1 MQGFSVLNATDYV
14 KDSRQAIND
23 NFAAV
28 ISDFSGT
35 VFPTNNLTGGMK
47 CNRTDR
53 KKVYVLQQDLLTWTE
68 FFDYNNN
75 KITVP
80 NAANATNATNDGNG
94 DNISETYL
102 KEAVTNISESNG
114 TVTVTKSDGS
124 SFTFSSF
131 KLDSVYP
138 VGSIY
143 MSTSS
148 TNPHNLFGGT
158 WEAYAQGRVLIGVGQ
173 GTDAN
178 GVKKTFNAGATG
190 GEYEHTLT
198 VGEMPAHNHTAS
210 TNSTGSHTHTGT
222 AASTGAHTHTVTLWN
237 RNDTEAHASAQFAGH
252 KNAYQTKWNQIVPS
266 SGAHTHSVT
275 IQSDGAHQH
284 TVTIANTGSNTAH
297 NNLPPYIGVYFWRR
311 TA

>member
-1 MQGFSVLNATDYV
+1 MLNATDYV

-80 NAANATNATNDGNG
+80 NATNATNATNDGNG

-131 KLDSVYP
+131 KLDNVYP

-143 MSTSS
+143 MSTSP

-198 VGEMPAHNHTAS
+198 VGEIPAHSHSGTAVSGGSHSHAGTAS
-210 TNSTGSHTHTGT
+210 
-222 AASTGAHTHTVTLWN
+222 STGAHTHTIELN
-237 RNDTEAHASAQFAGH
+237 NQEDSSRNAAEYSMTNDNKVRYTNTASA
-252 KNAYQTKWNQIVPS
+252 
-266 SGAHTHSVT
+266 GAHTHSVT
-275 IQSDGAHQH
+275 IQNGGEH
-284 TVTIANTGSNTAH
+284 THTLSLNNTGGGAAHSVIQSYITA
-297 NNLPPYIGVYFWRR
+297 YIWRR
-311 TA
+311 VS

>member
-28 ISDFSGT
+28 ISDFSGI

-131 KLDSVYP
+131 KLDNVYP

-158 WEAYAQGRVLIGVGQ
+158 WEAYAQGRVLIGVGE

-198 VGEMPAHNHTAS
+198 VGEMPKHS
-210 TNSTGSHTHTGT
+210 HTGT
-222 AASTGAHTHTVTLWN
+222 ASEAGAHNHNASLNSAAGHTHSLSYGPGRYDSGQAGWQASGNKSRSSTTNNAGAHTHTLAM
-237 RNDTEAHASAQFAGH
+237 DEAA
-252 KNAYQTKWNQIVPS
+252 N
-266 SGAHTHSVT
+266 HTHTLT
-275 IQSDGAHQH
+275 ISTNGGDK
-284 TVTIANTGSNTAH
+284 AH
-297 NNLPPYIGVYFWRR
+297 NNMQSYVSVYIFRR
-311 TA
+311 IA

>member
-1 MQGFSVLNATDYV
+1 MLNATDYV

-131 KLDSVYP
+131 KLDNVYP

-143 MSTSS
+143 MSTSP

-158 WEAYAQGRVLIGVGQ
+158 WEAYAQGRVLIGVGE

-198 VGEMPAHNHTAS
+198 VGEMPSHNHSATS
-210 TNSTGSHTHTGT
+210 QSSGSHGHTGT
-222 AASTGAHTHTVTLWN
+222 SASAGSHSHTVAAYSITSSGTY
-237 RNDTEAHASAQFAGH
+237 R
-252 KNAYQTKWNQIVPS
+252 YQTETSNEKTHDKVLDYDIQINAN
-266 SGAHTHSVT
+266 GAHTHSVT
-275 IQSDGAHQH
+275 IKSGGSHSH
-284 TVTIANTGSNTAH
+284 GITVNNTGNGNAH
-297 NNLPPYIGVYFWRR
+297 AVIQPYIGVYIWRR
-311 TA
+311 VS

>member
-1 MQGFSVLNATDYV
+1 MLNATDYV

-124 SFTFSSF
+124 SFTFSRSNF
-131 KLDSVYP
+131 SRKSLV
-138 VGSIY
+138 VAR
-143 MSTSS
+143 MSTCFSKRRHL
-148 TNPHNLFGGT
+148 PKRILYQCFPQAEKYAPAAIAGT
-158 WEAYAQGRVLIGVGQ
+158 WKKPAGIFFLAGFAYL
-173 GTDAN
+173 
-178 GVKKTFNAGATG
+178 
-190 GEYEHTLT
+190 
-198 VGEMPAHNHTAS
+198 S
-210 TNSTGSHTHTGT
+210 
-222 AASTGAHTHTVTLWN
+222 
-237 RNDTEAHASAQFAGH
+237 
-252 KNAYQTKWNQIVPS
+252 
-266 SGAHTHSVT
+266 
-275 IQSDGAHQH
+275 
-284 TVTIANTGSNTAH
+284 
-297 NNLPPYIGVYFWRR
+297 RR
-311 TA
+311 TYRFKSFFI

>member
-80 NAANATNATNDGNG
+80 NATNATNATNDGNG

-131 KLDSVYP
+131 KLDNVYP

-143 MSTSS
+143 MSTSP

-198 VGEMPAHNHTAS
+198 VGEMPIHSHNATMQS
-210 TNSTGSHTHTGT
+210 SGDHTHSGT
-222 AASTGAHTHTVTLWN
+222 AASTGGHTHTINATLDEGNTHSGNSVDSWKYYGTTRSTN
-237 RNDTEAHASAQFAGH
+237 SA
-252 KNAYQTKWNQIVPS
+252 
-266 SGAHTHSVT
+266 GAHTHSLT
-275 IQSDGAHQH
+275 INS
-284 TVTIANTGSNTAH
+284 TGSHSHNITVNETGSGSAHSVVQPYLTA
-297 NNLPPYIGVYFWRR
+297 YIWRR
-311 TA
+311 AA

>member
-1 MQGFSVLNATDYV
+1 MLNATDYV
-14 KDSRQAIND
+14 KDSRQVIND

-75 KITVP
+75 KIIVP
-80 NAANATNATNDGNG
+80 NATNATNATNDGNG

-131 KLDSVYP
+131 KLDNVYP

-143 MSTSS
+143 MSTSP

-158 WEAYAQGRVLIGVGQ
+158 WEAYAQGRVLIGVGE

-178 GVKKTFNAGATG
+178 GVKKTFSAGATG

-198 VGEMPAHNHTAS
+198 VGELPSHNHEVSSSGSHAHSGTVAS
-210 TNSTGSHTHTGT
+210 AGSHTHTLTGKKIADSAKRATVPPGT
-222 AASTGAHTHTVTLWN
+222 SDG
-237 RNDTEAHASAQFAGH
+237 DTMTFTT
-252 KNAYQTKWNQIVPS
+252 NS
-266 SGAHTHSVT
+266 SGAHTHNVSVAKG
-275 IQSDGAHQH
+275 GAHTH
-284 TVTIANTGSNTAH
+284 NILSTGDNSAH
-297 NNLPPYIGVYFWRR
+297 LLMQPYIGVYVWRR
-311 TA
+311 VS

>member
-1 MQGFSVLNATDYV
+1 MLNATDYV
-14 KDSRQAIND
+14 KDSRQVIND

-28 ISDFSGT
+28 ISDFYGT

-80 NAANATNATNDGNG
+80 NATNATNATNDGNG

-131 KLDSVYP
+131 KLDNVYP

-143 MSTSS
+143 MSTSP

-158 WEAYAQGRVLIGVGQ
+158 WEAYAQGRVLIGVGE

-198 VGEMPAHNHTAS
+198 VGEIPSHSHSAS
-210 TNSTGSHTHTGT
+210 TNNSGGHTHSGTAANTGSHTH
-222 AASTGAHTHTVTLWN
+222 S
-237 RNDTEAHASAQFAGH
+237 
-252 KNAYQTKWNQIVPS
+252 YQTYANAGEGATLGQYSHYVQGGKDRVYNTNS
-266 SGAHTHSVT
+266 AGAHTHSLT
-275 IQSDGAHQH
+275 IQSAGGHSHSVTVNSTGGSSAHSTMQ
-284 TVTIANTGSNTAH
+284 
-297 NNLPPYIGVYFWRR
+297 PYLSVYIWRR
-311 TA
+311 VA

>member
-1 MQGFSVLNATDYV
+1 MQAYSVLNTTDYV

-23 NFAAV
+23 NFATV

-35 VFPTNNLTGGMK
+35 VFPTSDLIAGMK
-47 CNRTDR
+47 CNRTDQ
-53 KKVYVLQQDLLTWTE
+53 KKVYFLRQDLVTWTLL
-68 FFDYNNN
+68 FDYNNN

-80 NAANATNATNDGNG
+80 NATNATNAVNDGNG

-114 TVTVTKSDGS
+114 TITVTKSDGTEI
-124 SFTFSSF
+124 TFSSF
-131 KLDSVYP
+131 KLDNVYP
-138 VGSIY
+138 IGSIY
-143 MSTSS
+143 MSTVA

-158 WEAYAQGRVLIGVGQ
+158 WEAYAQGRVLIGVGE

-178 GVKKTFNAGATG
+178 GVKKTFTGGATG
-190 GEYEHTLT
+190 GEYEHELT
-198 VGEMPAHNHTAS
+198 TAEMPSHNHTAS

-222 AASTGAHTHTVTLWN
+222 AASAGTHTHTFDVG
-237 RNDTEAHASAQFAGH
+237 TESGNGNEIQRRL
-252 KNAYQTKWNQIVPS
+252 TPS
-266 SGAHTHSVT
+266 STKLTTSSAGAHTHSVT
-275 IQSDGAHQH
+275 IQTGGAHQH
-284 TVTIANTGSNTAH
+284 TVTVNSAGSGTAH

>member
-23 NFAAV
+23 NFAAI

-131 KLDSVYP
+131 KLDNVYP

-143 MSTSS
+143 MSTSP

-158 WEAYAQGRVLIGVGQ
+158 WEAYAQGRVLIGVGE

-178 GVKKTFNAGATG
+178 GVKKTFSAGATG

-198 VGEMPAHNHTAS
+198 VGEMPSHSHNISGGSHGHTAS
-210 TNSTGSHTHTGT
+210 VSNTGSHTHI
-222 AASTGAHTHTVTLWN
+222 STII
-237 RNDTEAHASAQFAGH
+237 DSAQSGSPEVEQARTTTMPRTSNIKQH
-252 KNAYQTKWNQIVPS
+252 NATLVN
-266 SGAHTHSVT
+266 SGGSHNHA
-275 IQSDGAHQH
+275 
-284 TVTIANTGSNTAH
+284 VTIATSSSHSHTIADSGNGSAH
-297 NNLPPYIGVYFWRR
+297 ANIQPFVNCYMWRR

>member
-1 MQGFSVLNATDYV
+1 MLNATDYV

-102 KEAVTNISESNG
+102 KEGVTNISESNG

-131 KLDSVYP
+131 KLDNVYP

-178 GVKKTFNAGATG
+178 SVKKTFTGGATG
-190 GEYEHTLT
+190 GEYEHKLT
-198 VGEMPAHNHTAS
+198 TAEMPAHNHTAS

-222 AASTGAHTHTVTLWN
+222 AASAGAHTHTINST
-237 RNDTEAHASAQFAGH
+237 REAGNTHTGKSVESWTSYGETRTT
-252 KNAYQTKWNQIVPS
+252 NS

-275 IQSDGAHQH
+275 IQSGGAHQH
-284 TVTIANTGSNTAH
+284 TVAIDSTGSGAAH
-297 NNLPPYIGVYFWRR
+297 NNLPPYVGVYFWRR